1 LPDGTSTGSA
11 IGKAI
16 KLLDALA
23 DTVEPMSMKDL
34 GNVTGLPKPSA
45 HRMLSQLEEQGLV
58 ERNPMT
64 KFYTIGRNLGA
75 LSIKV
80 LSARVRLPDIKSI
93 MQKLTVDIGETVNL
107 AVLDGSD
114 VVYIE
119 RVESSQPLRMN
130 LRAGSRIPVHTSS
143 TGKVLAAHLPKR
155 RRERLLQN
163 LELKKYTEFTI
174 TNLDKLTDELAA
186 TRKRGYSIS
195 YQEYMIG
202 LIGVGVPIKSPSG
215 EVIAALALHA
225 PEARMS
231 LDIGVACV
239 PRLNEAASLIGEI
252 FTEDAGHMRR

>member
-1 LPDGTSTGSA
+1 MPDGTSTRSA
-11 IGKAI
+11 IGKAF
-16 KLLDALA
+16 KLLNALA
-23 DTVEPMSMKDL
+23 DTAEPMSMNDL

-58 ERNPMT
+58 ERNPIT
-64 KFYTIGRNLGA
+64 KLYTIGRNLGA

-163 LELKKYTEFTI
+163 LGLEKYTEFTI
-174 TNLDKLTDELAA
+174 TNLEKLTDELAA
-186 TRKRGYSIS
+186 TRKRGYSVS

-202 LIGVGVPIKSPSG
+202 LIGVGVPIRAPSG
-215 EVIAALALHA
+215 EVVAALALHA

-252 FTEDAGHMRR
+252 FTEDAGQVRR

>member
-1 LPDGTSTGSA
+1 MPDGTSTGSA

-45 HRMLSQLEEQGLV
+45 HRMLSQLEEQ
-58 ERNPMT
+58 
-64 KFYTIGRNLGA
+64 
-75 LSIKV
+75 
-80 LSARVRLPDIKSI
+80 ARVRLPDIKSI